1 MKPEKSLCGVSAGTY
16 AERRAAGVAAQEV
29 PGDLQHKHSHLQGET
44 STFPAQSPAMLAAP
58 LHLSRLASH
67 EVTRRLGEFDLY
79 LWMI

>member
-29 PGDLQHKHSHLQGET
+29 PGDLQHKHLQGET

-58 LHLSRLASH
+58 LQLSRLASH
-67 EVTRRLGEFDLY
+67 EFTRGLGEFDLY